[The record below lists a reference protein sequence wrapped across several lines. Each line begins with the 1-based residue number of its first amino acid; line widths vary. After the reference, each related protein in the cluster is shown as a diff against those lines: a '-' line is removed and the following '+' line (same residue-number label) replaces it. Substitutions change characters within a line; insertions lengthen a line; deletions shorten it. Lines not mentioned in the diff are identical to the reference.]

1 MQPWERQRMLRR
13 EGGWGPE
20 SAFSP
25 LGGRSRDTETNIHT
39 WGAHSAWFCCIPAQS
54 CRGWTS
60 SDSALDT
67 GQGEGRSPWLKEKF
81 LPKLH
86 QTTAPP
92 DQESAPDSSY
102 WKHPNQ
108 CFRSICK
115 QPGMGVEGRG
125 EGLRQQ
131 ATKLEGRNP
140 VHVSTPETLRIG
152 LCFIPAT
159 LCVLLSTPADCRTI
173 RTLAEHF

>member
-13 EGGWGPE
+13 GRLGSRERLLPVGRKEPGHRQIFTRGGLILPG
-20 SAFSP
+20 SAVSQHRVAMDEHP
-25 LGGRSRDTETNIHT
+25 VIQAWILGRERGEVPGLRRNSSQNYTKPQLHPTKSRLYN
-39 WGAHSAWFCCIPAQS
+39 
-54 CRGWTS
+54 
-60 SDSALDT
+60 
-67 GQGEGRSPWLKEKF
+67 
-81 LPKLH
+81 
-86 QTTAPP
+86 
-92 DQESAPDSSY
+92 SSY

-115 QPGMGVEGRG
+115 QPGMGMEGRG
-125 EGLRQQ
+125 GGLRQQ
-131 ATKLEGRNP
+131 TTKLEGRNP
-140 VHVSTPETLRIG
+140 VYVSTPKMLRIR

>member
-1 MQPWERQRMLRR
+1 MPSPRWEEGAGTQRQIFTRGGLTLPGSAVSQHRVAVDEHPVIQPWILGRERGEVPGLRR
-13 EGGWGPE
+13 NSSQNYTKPRPHPTK
-20 SAFSP
+20 SP
-25 LGGRSRDTETNIHT
+25 
-39 WGAHSAWFCCIPAQS
+39 
-54 CRGWTS
+54 
-60 SDSALDT
+60 
-67 GQGEGRSPWLKEKF
+67 
-81 LPKLH
+81 
-86 QTTAPP
+86 
-92 DQESAPDSSY
+92 PDSSY